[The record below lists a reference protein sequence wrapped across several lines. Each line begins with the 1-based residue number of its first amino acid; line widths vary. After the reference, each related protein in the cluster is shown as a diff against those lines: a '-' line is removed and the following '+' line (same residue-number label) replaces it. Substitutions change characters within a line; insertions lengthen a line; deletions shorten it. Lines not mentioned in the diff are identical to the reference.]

1 VIKKSR
7 FKNNAKN
14 TNAFTLP
21 EPLTKI
27 QTKNILPVVLKKAS
41 KVSVSYFIVKIARF
55 VFYNYFILEKYF
67 CSIIFSQRCKIT
79 FKEKRE
85 HK

>member
-1 VIKKSR
+1 VIKKST

-41 KVSVSYFIVKIARF
+41 KVGVLFFIIKMAWFIFYTLF
-55 VFYNYFILEKYF
+55 VLEN
-67 CSIIFSQRCKIT
+67 CSCCINIF
-79 FKEKRE
+79 
-85 HK
+85 